1 MQREELKRMLLF
13 VQPLMHY
20 SYLLFISF
28 SRWELRAVALAWVE
42 LFACVSLGVVIKPI
56 LVHLIVEYDYK
67 EIMLMIGQ
75 CGLATLLACIFP
87 VASFKILDPN
97 SVIGFFGHR
106 LNVYDF
112 SWTGYLVYRT

>member
-1 MQREELKRMLLF
+1 M
-13 VQPLMHY
+13 
-20 SYLLFISF
+20 
-28 SRWELRAVALAWVE
+28 
-42 LFACVSLGVVIKPI
+42 IKPI

-97 SVIGFFGHR
+97 SVIGFLGIGLTCMISLGLVIWFIGLDKYMKKMLLTLVQEKLIKHR
-106 LNVYDF
+106 KE
-112 SWTGYLVYRT
+112 